1 MSPPQPSNPRHRHR
15 HRDAGLRRVAT
26 GTRVFA
32 AASVALVGAF
42 SALAAHAQA
51 GTKSTVL
58 RRTPATA
65 PAASSGSPSVGTL
78 PPDTFPPNAGTT
90 PPTAA
95 VVPQT
100 QTQSV
105 PQTTPETV
113 PQVVSGSS

>member
-1 MSPPQPSNPRHRHR
+1 MSPPEPSNPRHRHR

-26 GTRVFA
+26 GPRVFA

-51 GTKSTVL
+51 GTKSTQ

-65 PAASSGSPSVGTL
+65 PAVTAASGGSPSVGTL

-95 VVPQT
+95 AVPQT
-100 QTQSV
+100 Q
-105 PQTTPETV
+105 
-113 PQVVSGSS
+113 